1 MSENKAPPGKPKAS
15 KRTLS
20 RLYAVQAM
28 FQIEQ
33 TGASPS
39 AVIREFI
46 AHRLGQEI
54 DDEQFLNAD
63 HALFAELV
71 QGTSQ
76 DLENIDA
83 LIIAVLNKDWTL
95 DRIESVI
102 RAILRLGVNEL
113 KNHLETPTLVIINE
127 YLEITRA
134 FCENNEE
141 VSFVNGILDKIAKN
155 VRQGLDP
162 RLGTPS

>member
-1 MSENKAPPGKPKAS
+1 MSQKPKAS

-33 TGASPS
+33 TGASAS
-39 AVIREFI
+39 SVIREFL

-54 DDEQFLNAD
+54 DDTKYLNAD
-63 HALFAELV
+63 HAFFATLV
-71 QGTSQ
+71 QGCAQ
-76 DLENIDA
+76 DLPEIDP
-83 LIIAVLNKDWTL
+83 LIASVLTKDWTL

-102 RAILRLGVNEL
+102 RAILRLGTYEL
-113 KNHLETPTLVIINE
+113 KSCLETPVLVVINE

-141 VSFVNGILDKIAKN
+141 VSFVNGILDKLAKSL
-155 VRQGLDP
+155 REGLD
-162 RLGTPS
+162 L

>member
-1 MSENKAPPGKPKAS
+1 MMSQKPKAS

-33 TGASPS
+33 TGASAS
-39 AVIREFI
+39 SVIREFL

-54 DDEQFLNAD
+54 DDTKYLNAD
-63 HALFAELV
+63 HAFFATLV
-71 QGTSQ
+71 QGCTQ
-76 DLENIDA
+76 DLPEIDP
-83 LIIAVLNKDWTL
+83 LIASVLTKDWTL

-102 RAILRLGVNEL
+102 RAILRLGIYEL
-113 KNHLETPTLVIINE
+113 KSCLETPALVVINE

-141 VSFVNGILDKIAKN
+141 VSFVNGILDKLAKSL
-155 VRQGLDP
+155 REGLD
-162 RLGTPS
+162 L